1 MLYGSGAELIDM
13 GNLQRGNQCKIHI
26 VVASHRLYWIPK
38 DSVYMPVQ
46 GGSAIYPVIGFQ
58 RDDAGSNISS
68 RNDSFS
74 ELTVLYWAWK
84 NLQADYLGL
93 VHYRRYFTREET
105 WQIQKRKKKI
115 LTGAEWSV
123 LFQKYPVIVGN
134 KRRYYIET
142 NESHYCH
149 AHHPEALDITRDI
162 LKEYFPD
169 YSASFEKVMKRT
181 WAHMFNMFAM
191 RRELFDSYCQ
201 WLFAVLFELEKRLDI
216 SQYDVYERRVF
227 GFIGELLLDV
237 WLEQNHILYHEQ
249 NISFL
254 EKQNWI
260 KKGSAFLK
268 RKFLSRYH

>member
-1 MLYGSGAELIDM
+1 M
-13 GNLQRGNQCKIHI
+13 GNQQEKNQGKIHI
-26 VVASHRLYWIPK
+26 VVASHKCYWMPM
-38 DSVYMPVQ
+38 DPVYLPVQ
-46 GGSAIYPVIGFQ
+46 GGSAIHSDIGFQ
-58 RDDAGSNISS
+58 RDDEGENISS

-84 NLQADYLGL
+84 NLQDDYLGL
-93 VHYRRYFTREET
+93 VHYRRYFTREEI
-105 WQIQKRKKKI
+105 WQVQKRKKKI
-115 LTGAEWSV
+115 LTAVEWRS
-123 LFQKYPVIVGN
+123 LFRTYSVIVGI
-134 KRRYYIET
+134 KRHYYIET
-142 NESHYCH
+142 NESHYRH
-149 AHHPEALDITRDI
+149 AHHSEALDITRDI
-162 LKEYFPD
+162 LKEFFPE
-169 YSASFEKVMKRT
+169 YSVSFEKVMKRT

-260 KKGSAFLK
+260 GKGSAFLR
-268 RKFLSRYH
+268 RKFFSTGV